1 MAGETKHVT
10 VRWLGGQR
18 FEGGAPDGPTIGIDG
33 DNVQAPGP
41 MLTLLIAMAAC
52 SGADVVSILQKK
64 RVDLQ
69 SLSVRVA
76 GLRREDYPRRYVSV
90 HLVWEITGA
99 GADETKAKAAI
110 DLSLE
115 KYCSVTQSLNPD
127 IRVTYDIKLG

>member
-1 MAGETKHVT
+1 MPGETKHVN
-10 VRWLGGQR
+10 VRWVGGLR
-18 FEGGAPDGPTIGIDG
+18 FEGGAPDGPTISVDG
-33 DNVQAPGP
+33 DGVQSPSP
-41 MLTLLIAMAAC
+41 VQQLLIAIAAC

-69 SLSVRVA
+69 SLTVRVA
-76 GLRREDYPRRYVSV
+76 GLRREAYPRRYVSV

-99 GADETKAKAAI
+99 GADETKARAAI

-127 IRVTYDIKLG
+127 IRITYDVKLG